1 MDVLE
6 YYLDVFGILMFM
18 VLLVIVIHA
27 IMVGVWSYADTG
39 DAMFYLRNFYHNLY
53 HIDI

>member
-1 MDVLE
+1 MDMLE

-18 VLLVIVIHA
+18 VLFVIVIHA
-27 IMVGVWSYADTG
+27 VMVIVWSYTETG
-39 DAMFYLRNFYHNLY
+39 DSMFYLRNFYHNVY